1 MTQVKSQ
8 AAVTYL
14 GIIGMYLYLI
24 EVRKSNKIFKYFTNL
39 KKYFSRYVLLLFE
52 FVRKLK

>member
-1 MTQVKSQ
+1 MQVKSQ
-8 AAVTYL
+8 GAVIYL
-14 GIIGMYLYLI
+14 GIIGIYLYLLI

-39 KKYFSRYVLLLFE
+39 DKYFSRYVLLLFE